1 MLAELSLTEDTFGL
15 KEAYEVFKTEAL
27 DYQQDYCP
35 VSDRCTAY
43 IWMAGRQL
51 IKRAETFFPLLQ
63 LSYVQ

>member
-35 VSDRCTAY
+35 VSDRC
-43 IWMAGRQL
+43 MA
-51 IKRAETFFPLLQ
+51 
-63 LSYVQ
+63 